1 MARKKLASC
10 CFKLLLLTSL
20 IALSTVLSQDSSP
33 GKQSEELR
41 IGGIVDLTTHIGKE
55 ERAAMQVA
63 IEDLFSGVDLN
74 SPTLLVKDS
83 RGDPT
88 RAVSSAKN
96 LIKKNHVA
104 AIVGLRTWPETFFVA
119 EVGNK
124 SKVPIISLSNE
135 VPSWSDSNRPFLVN
149 AARGQFAQMKA
160 VADIISSWKWRK
172 VNVIYEDINSAVSG
186 IVPYLISALQDAGAE
201 ISELLPLTPTLSD
214 RSLSESLRDL
224 KNGQCRVQ
232 IVHASAPLAAK
243 IFRNA
248 KRIGMMEKEFVW
260 ITTVDTMNL
269 IDTFDTSIISSMQ
282 GVLGVKSYYSRST
295 KQFKNFRFRFNS
307 KCHELYRQE
316 PYHEPCV
323 YSLQAYDAM
332 RAVSLAL
339 TDGVPRS
346 KSFQNSTNNSL
357 MLSISGEKIVS
368 RISESNFEGLAG
380 AFNFQKG
387 ILSPESLFRIINVV
401 GKSYRE
407 IGYWTEKLGFSES
420 TRAGSKY
427 SMSMSLLGQVFWPGG
442 PWSAPRGWALPT
454 SADPL
459 KIGVPVSNAHKE
471 FVDVIYDQLGR
482 GIVVKGFSINV
493 FDATL
498 KFLPYYL
505 PYIFVPF
512 NGSYDS
518 LVEQVKLQ
526 NFDAVVADTAIV
538 AKRFQSGDFSQPYA
552 DPGLQMLIIVRT
564 KNINKAWLFT
574 KPFTTSMWI
583 TIGIINIYNGF
594 VVWLIERNDERNRDA
609 EIRRGSLL
617 KQIGYM
623 LYSAFKT
630 LFSLNVDNL
639 SSNLSRIV
647 VVVWLFLALVL
658 TQSFTASLSAI
669 FSDQGNDP
677 ATVDVETLRSTG
689 AKIGCDGGSFVVAYL
704 RDVLNIHHDNIVR
717 IYSGDDYAQA
727 LINEEIA
734 AAYLEVPYL
743 KVFLAK
749 YCEGFTTSGPIYKV
763 GGFGFVFQRSSPYL
777 PDISEAIVKVV
788 ESGTLKDLENS
799 LTSSYKCLAS
809 DSSDDHHR
817 LRVSSFLGLFGISL
831 GVSTFALALFYI
843 FYRREQIARDREEA
857 AGPGPGPGPPAHEPP
872 ARGPAAQEPPAGGP
886 EPLERGPEPPARGP
900 EPPAR
905 GIEPPAREPEPPA
918 RGIEPP
924 AHEPPAIELVAQ
936 GPAAHEQPTREP
948 EPPAQGPAADDNIQ
962 WNRKRSSSRSTK
974 TSSISHR
981 KSSNSY

>member
-20 IALSTVLSQDSSP
+20 ITWSTVLSLDSSP
-33 GKQSEELR
+33 GNHSDELR

-63 IEDLFSGVDLN
+63 IEDFFSGVDLN
-74 SPTLLVKDS
+74 SPTLLVKNS

-104 AIVGLRTWPETFFVA
+104 AIVGLRTWPEAFFVA

-135 VPSWSDSNRPFLVN
+135 GPSWSDSNRPFLVN

-186 IVPYLISALQDAGAE
+186 IIPYLISALQDAGSE
-201 ISELLPLTPTLSD
+201 ISQLLPLISTLSD
-214 RSLSESLRDL
+214 HSLSKSLLDL

-243 IFRNA
+243 IFTKA

-269 IDTFDTSIISSMQ
+269 IDTIDASIISSM
-282 GVLGVKSYYSRST
+282 
-295 KQFKNFRFRFNS
+295 
-307 KCHELYRQE
+307 
-316 PYHEPCV
+316 
-323 YSLQAYDAM
+323 QAYDAM

-346 KSFQNSTNNSL
+346 KSFRNSTNNSL

-387 ILSPESLFRIINVV
+387 ILSHERNFRIINVV
-401 GKSYRE
+401 GRSYRE

-420 TRAGSKY
+420 TGAGSKY
-427 SMSMSLLGQVFWPGG
+427 SKSMSLLGQVFWPGG
-442 PWSAPRGWALPT
+442 PWSVPIGWAVPT
-454 SADPL
+454 SAEPL
-459 KIGVPVSNAHKE
+459 KIGVPVSNPHRE
-471 FVDVIYDQLGR
+471 FVDVVYDQLGR
-482 GIVVKGFSINV
+482 GIVAKGFSIDV

-505 PYIFVPF
+505 PYKFVPF
-512 NGSYDS
+512 NGTYDS

-526 NFDAVVADTAIV
+526 FYVTFFGILRLNFSLKLEKNFDAVVADTAIV

-552 DPGLQMLIIVRT
+552 DPGLQMLITAKT
-564 KNINKAWLFT
+564 KNINRAWVFT
-574 KPFTTSMWI
+574 KPFSTSMWI
-583 TIGIINIYNGF
+583 SIGVINIYNGL
-594 VVWLIERNDERNRDA
+594 VVWLIERNYEQDRNA

-617 KQIGYM
+617 NQIGYM

-630 LFSLNVDNL
+630 LFSLNVDKL

-647 VVVWLFLALVL
+647 MVVWLFLALVI

-669 FSDQGNDP
+669 FSDQWNNL

-704 RDVLNIHHDNIVR
+704 RDVLNIHHDNIVT
-717 IYSGDDYAQA
+717 INSGDDYAA
-727 LINEEIA
+727 YLVSGKIA

-777 PDISEAIVKVV
+777 PDISEAIVKIA

-809 DSSDDHHR
+809 ASSDDHHR
-817 LRVSSFLGLFGISL
+817 LRVSSFLGLFGISV
-831 GVSTFALALFYI
+831 GISTFALLLFYTYCYPI
-843 FYRREQIARDREEA
+843 EQIAGPPELA
-857 AGPGPGPGPPAHEPP
+857 AGPGSPARGHEPPATATELVARGPAAHEPAARAPEPP
-872 ARGPAAQEPPAGGP
+872 ARGPAA
-886 EPLERGPEPPARGP
+886 
-900 EPPAR
+900 
-905 GIEPPAREPEPPA
+905 
-918 RGIEPP
+918 
-924 AHEPPAIELVAQ
+924 
-936 GPAAHEQPTREP
+936 
-948 EPPAQGPAADDNIQ
+948 DDNIHV
-962 WNRKRSSSRSTK
+962 NRKRSSSGSTR
-974 TSSISHR
+974 TSCISHR
-981 KSSNSY
+981 KSSHSY

>member
-1 MARKKLASC
+1 MSGRHGQVKDDYQQGIEVFSFINMRIRTLFVKEIIRKMARKKLASC
-10 CFKLLLLTSL
+10 CFKLLLVTSL
-20 IALSTVLSQDSSP
+20 ITWSTVLSLDSSP
-33 GKQSEELR
+33 GKQSEELS

-83 RGDPT
+83 RGEPT
-88 RAVSSAKN
+88 RAFSSGQISLFSVSLENKELTLEERNLLSMAYKNVIGARRASWRIISSIEQKEGSRGNKDHVSVTRDYRAKIETELSSICDEILKVLDSKVIPVAKAGVNAAKN

-160 VADIISSWKWRK
+160 VADIISGWKWRK

-201 ISELLPLTPTLSD
+201 IT
-214 RSLSESLRDL
+214 
-224 KNGQCRVQ
+224 
-232 IVHASAPLAAK
+232 
-243 IFRNA
+243 
-248 KRIGMMEKEFVW
+248 
-260 ITTVDTMNL
+260 
-269 IDTFDTSIISSMQ
+269 
-282 GVLGVKSYYSRST
+282 
-295 KQFKNFRFRFNS
+295 
-307 KCHELYRQE
+307 
-316 PYHEPCV
+316 
-323 YSLQAYDAM
+323 YDAM

-401 GKSYRE
+401 GRSYRE
-407 IGYWTEKLGFSES
+407 IGYWTENLGFSES
-420 TRAGSKY
+420 TGAGSKY
-427 SMSMSLLGQVFWPGG
+427 SKSMSLLGQVFWPGG
-442 PWSAPRGWALPT
+442 PWSVPRGWALPT
-454 SADPL
+454 SAEPL
-459 KIGVPVSNAHKE
+459 KIGVPVSNSHKE
-471 FVDVIYDQLGR
+471 FVDVVYDQLGR

-505 PYIFVPF
+505 PHIFVPF
-512 NGSYDS
+512 NGTYDS

-526 NFDAVVADTAIV
+526 NYDAVVADTAIV
-538 AKRFQSGDFSQPYA
+538 AKRFQCGEFSQPYA
-552 DPGLQMLIIVRT
+552 DSGLQMLIIVRT
-564 KNINKAWLFT
+564 KNINRAWLFT
-574 KPFTTSMWI
+574 KPFSTSMWI

-647 VVVWLFLALVL
+647 MVVWLFLALVL

-669 FSDQGNDP
+669 FSYQGNDP
-677 ATVDVETLRSTG
+677 ATVDVETLRNTG

-704 RDVLNIHHDNIVR
+704 RDVLNIHPDNIVR
-717 IYSGDDYAQA
+717 IYSEDDYAQA

-749 YCEGFTTSGPIYKV
+749 YCKGFTTSGPIYKV
-763 GGFGFVFQRSSPYL
+763 GGFGFVSIVSPLTPRS
-777 PDISEAIVKVV
+777 
-788 ESGTLKDLENS
+788 
-799 LTSSYKCLAS
+799 
-809 DSSDDHHR
+809 
-817 LRVSSFLGLFGISL
+817 LFPCMC
-831 GVSTFALALFYI
+831 FKF
-843 FYRREQIARDREEA
+843 
-857 AGPGPGPGPPAHEPP
+857 
-872 ARGPAAQEPPAGGP
+872 
-886 EPLERGPEPPARGP
+886 
-900 EPPAR
+900 
-905 GIEPPAREPEPPA
+905 
-918 RGIEPP
+918 
-924 AHEPPAIELVAQ
+924 
-936 GPAAHEQPTREP
+936 
-948 EPPAQGPAADDNIQ
+948 
-962 WNRKRSSSRSTK
+962 
-974 TSSISHR
+974 
-981 KSSNSY
+981 

>member
-1 MARKKLASC
+1 MRIRTLFVKEIIRKMARKKLASC
-10 CFKLLLLTSL
+10 CFKLLLVTSL
-20 IALSTVLSQDSSP
+20 ITWSTVLSLDSSP
-33 GKQSEELR
+33 GKQSEELS

-83 RGDPT
+83 RGEPT
-88 RAVSSAKN
+88 RAVFSAKN

-135 VPSWSDSNRPFLVN
+135 VPSWRDSNRPFLVN

-172 VNVIYEDINSAVSG
+172 VNVIYEDINPAVSG
-186 IVPYLISALQDAGAE
+186 IIPYLISALQDAGSE

-214 RSLSESLRDL
+214 HSLSKSLRNL

-307 KCHELYRQE
+307 KFRELYRQE
-316 PYHEPCV
+316 PFHEPCV

-339 TDGVPRS
+339 TDGVPTS

-401 GKSYRE
+401 GRSYRE
-407 IGYWTEKLGFSES
+407 IGYWTENLGFSES
-420 TRAGSKY
+420 TGAGSKY
-427 SMSMSLLGQVFWPGG
+427 TKSMRLLGQVFWPGG

-454 SADPL
+454 SAEPL

-471 FVDVIYDQLGR
+471 FVEVVYDQLGR

-505 PYIFVPF
+505 PHIFVPF
-512 NGSYDS
+512 NGTYDS

-538 AKRFQSGDFSQPYA
+538 AERFQSGEFSQPYA

-564 KNINKAWLFT
+564 KNINRAWLLT
-574 KPFTTSMWI
+574 KPFSTSMWI

-647 VVVWLFLALVL
+647 MVVWLFLALVL
-658 TQSFTASLSAI
+658 TQSFTACLSAI
-669 FSDQGNDP
+669 FSYQGNDP
-677 ATVDVETLRSTG
+677 ATVDVETLRNTG

-704 RDVLNIHHDNIVR
+704 RDVLNIHPDNIVR

-749 YCEGFTTSGPIYKV
+749 YCKGFTTSGPIYKV
-763 GGFGFVFQRSSPYL
+763 GGFGFFFQRSSPYL

-817 LRVSSFLGLFGISL
+817 LQVSSFLGLFGISV
-831 GVSTFALALFYI
+831 GISTFALLLFYI
-843 FYRREQIARDREEA
+843 FYRREQIARDPEEA
-857 AGPGPGPGPPAHEPP
+857 AGPGPGPPAHEPP
-872 ARGPAAQEPPAGGP
+872 ARGS
-886 EPLERGPEPPARGP
+886 EPPARGP
-900 EPPAR
+900 EP
-905 GIEPPAREPEPPA
+905 
-918 RGIEPP
+918 
-924 AHEPPAIELVAQ
+924 
-936 GPAAHEQPTREP
+936 AAHEQPARGP
-948 EPPAQGPAADDNIQ
+948 EPPAQGPAADDNIH
-962 WNRKRSSSRSTK
+962 WNRKRSSSRSTR

-981 KSSNSY
+981 KSSHSY

>member
-20 IALSTVLSQDSSP
+20 ITWSTVLSLDSSP
-33 GKQSEELR
+33 GKHSEELR

-63 IEDLFSGVDLN
+63 IEDVFSDVD
-74 SPTLLVKDS
+74 PLLVKDS

-149 AARGQFAQMKA
+149 AARGQFAKMKA
-160 VADIISSWKWRK
+160 VADIINSWKWRK
-172 VNVIYEDINSAVSG
+172 VNVIYEDINSVVSG

-214 RSLSESLRDL
+214 RSLFESLRYL

-248 KRIGMMEKEFVW
+248 KRIGVMEKEFVW

-269 IDTFDTSIISSMQ
+269 IDTFDASIISSMQ

-307 KCHELYRQE
+307 KFRELYRQE
-316 PYHEPCV
+316 TFHEPCV

-339 TDGVPRS
+339 TVGFPRS

-401 GKSYRE
+401 GRSYRE
-407 IGYWTEKLGFSES
+407 IGYWTENLGFSES
-420 TRAGSKY
+420 TGPGSKY
-427 SMSMSLLGQVFWPGG
+427 TKSMRLLGQVFWPGG
-442 PWSAPRGWALPT
+442 PLSAPRGWALPT
-454 SADPL
+454 SAEPL
-459 KIGVPVSNAHKE
+459 KIGVPVSNSHKE
-471 FVDVIYDQLGR
+471 FVDVVYDQLGR
-482 GIVVKGFSINV
+482 GIVAKGFSINV

-498 KFLPYYL
+498 KFLPYHL
-505 PYIFVPF
+505 SYIFVPF
-512 NGSYDS
+512 NGTYDS
-518 LVEQVKLQ
+518 LVEQVKLR

-538 AKRFQSGDFSQPYA
+538 AERFQSGEFSQPYA
-552 DPGLQMLIIVRT
+552 DPGLQMLITART
-564 KNINKAWLFT
+564 KNINRAWVFT
-574 KPFTTSMWI
+574 KPFSTSLWI
-583 TIGIINIYNGF
+583 SIGVINIYNGL
-594 VVWLIERNDERNRDA
+594 VVWLIERNYEQDRNA

-617 KQIGYM
+617 NQIGYM

-630 LFSLNVDNL
+630 LFSLNVDKL
-639 SSNLSRIV
+639 SSNLSRFV
-647 VVVWLFLALVL
+647 MVVWLFLALVL

-669 FSDQGNDP
+669 FSDQWNDL
-677 ATVDVETLRSTG
+677 ATVDVEALRSTG
-689 AKIGCDGGSFVVAYL
+689 AKLGCDGGSFVVAYL
-704 RDVLNIHHDNIVR
+704 RDVLKIHPDNIVR
-717 IYSGDDYAQA
+717 IYSEDDYAQA
-727 LINEEIA
+727 LVNEEIA

-749 YCEGFTTSGPIYKV
+749 YCKGFTTSGPIYKV

-817 LRVSSFLGLFGISL
+817 LRVSSFLGLFGISV
-831 GVSTFALALFYI
+831 GISTFALLLFYTYCCPI
-843 FYRREQIARDREEA
+843 GQIAGPLEQA
-857 AGPGPGPGPPAHEPP
+857 AGPGPGPGPGSPARGHEPPATELVARGPTAHEPAARGPEAHEPAARVPEPP
-872 ARGPAAQEPPAGGP
+872 ARGPAA
-886 EPLERGPEPPARGP
+886 
-900 EPPAR
+900 
-905 GIEPPAREPEPPA
+905 
-918 RGIEPP
+918 
-924 AHEPPAIELVAQ
+924 
-936 GPAAHEQPTREP
+936 
-948 EPPAQGPAADDNIQ
+948 DDNIHV
-962 WNRKRSSSRSTK
+962 NRKRSSSGSTR
-974 TSSISHR
+974 TSRISHR
-981 KSSNSY
+981 KSSHSY

>member
-10 CFKLLLLTSL
+10 SFKLLLLTSL
-20 IALSTVLSQDSSP
+20 ITWSTVLSLDSSP
-33 GKQSEELR
+33 GNHSEELR

-63 IEDLFSGVDLN
+63 IEDVFSDVD
-74 SPTLLVKDS
+74 PLLVKDS

-172 VNVIYEDINSAVSG
+172 VNVIYEDINSAVSS

-214 RSLSESLRDL
+214 RSLSESLRNL

-248 KRIGMMEKEFVW
+248 KRIGVMEKEFVW
-260 ITTVDTMNL
+260 ITTVGTMNL
-269 IDTFDTSIISSMQ
+269 IDTFDASIISSMQ

-295 KQFKNFRFRFNS
+295 KQFKSFRFRFNS
-307 KCHELYRQE
+307 KFRELYPQE
-316 PYHEPCV
+316 PFHEPCV

-339 TDGVPRS
+339 TDEFPRS

-357 MLSISGEKIVS
+357 MLSISVEKIVS

-387 ILSPESLFRIINVV
+387 ILSPENLFRIINVV
-401 GKSYRE
+401 GRSYRE
-407 IGYWTEKLGFSES
+407 IGYWTENLGFSES
-420 TRAGSKY
+420 TGAGSKY
-427 SMSMSLLGQVFWPGG
+427 TKSMRLLGQVFWPGG
-442 PWSAPRGWALPT
+442 PWSTPRGWALPT
-454 SADPL
+454 SAEPL
-459 KIGVPVSNAHKE
+459 KIGVPVSNSHKE
-471 FVDVIYDQLGR
+471 FVDVVYDQLGR
-482 GIVVKGFSINV
+482 GIVAKGFSINV

-498 KFLPYYL
+498 KFLPYHL
-505 PYIFVPF
+505 SYIFVPF
-512 NGSYDS
+512 NGTYDS
-518 LVEQVKLQ
+518 LVEQVKLR

-538 AKRFQSGDFSQPYA
+538 AERFQSGEFSQPYA
-552 DPGLQMLIIVRT
+552 DPGLQMLITART
-564 KNINKAWLFT
+564 KNINRAWVFT
-574 KPFTTSMWI
+574 KPFSTSLWI
-583 TIGIINIYNGF
+583 SIGVINIYNGL
-594 VVWLIERNDERNRDA
+594 VVWLIERNYEQDRNA

-617 KQIGYM
+617 NQIGYM

-630 LFSLNVDNL
+630 LFSLNVDKL
-639 SSNLSRIV
+639 SSNLSRFV
-647 VVVWLFLALVL
+647 MVVWLFLALVL

-669 FSDQGNDP
+669 FSDQWNDL

-704 RDVLNIHHDNIVR
+704 TDVLKIHPDNIVR
-717 IYSGDDYAQA
+717 IYSEDDYAQA
-727 LINEEIA
+727 LVNEEIA

-749 YCEGFTTSGPIYKV
+749 NCEGFTTSGPIYKV

-809 DSSDDHHR
+809 DSSDEHHR
-817 LRVSSFLGLFGISL
+817 LDVSSFQGLFEISVGI
-831 GVSTFALALFYI
+831 STFALLLFYTYCCPI
-843 FYRREQIARDREEA
+843 EQIEQA
-857 AGPGPGPGPPAHEPP
+857 AGPGPGPGPGPGSPARGHEPPATELVARGPTAHEPAARGPEAHEPAARVPEPP
-872 ARGPAAQEPPAGGP
+872 ARGPAA
-886 EPLERGPEPPARGP
+886 
-900 EPPAR
+900 
-905 GIEPPAREPEPPA
+905 
-918 RGIEPP
+918 
-924 AHEPPAIELVAQ
+924 
-936 GPAAHEQPTREP
+936 
-948 EPPAQGPAADDNIQ
+948 DDNIHV
-962 WNRKRSSSRSTK
+962 NRKRSSSGSTR
-974 TSSISHR
+974 TSRISHR
-981 KSSNSY
+981 KSSHSY

>member
-10 CFKLLLLTSL
+10 CFILLLLTSL
-20 IALSTVLSQDSSP
+20 IALSTVLSLDSSP
-33 GKQSEELR
+33 GNHSDELS

-63 IEDLFSGVDLN
+63 IEDFFSGVDLN

-201 ISELLPLTPTLSD
+201 ISELVPLTPTLSD
-214 RSLSESLRDL
+214 RSLSESLRNL

-248 KRIGMMEKEFVW
+248 KRIGMMEREFVW

-307 KCHELYRQE
+307 KFRELYRQE
-316 PYHEPCV
+316 PFHEPCV

-339 TDGVPRS
+339 KDGVPSS
-346 KSFQNSTNNSL
+346 KSFRNSTNNSL

-368 RISESNFEGLAG
+368 RISKSNFKGLAG
-380 AFNFQKG
+380 SFNFQKG

-401 GKSYRE
+401 GRSYRE
-407 IGYWTEKLGFSES
+407 IGYWTENLGFSES
-420 TRAGSKY
+420 TGAGSKY
-427 SMSMSLLGQVFWPGG
+427 TKSMSLLGQVFWPGG

-454 SADPL
+454 SAEPL
-459 KIGVPVSNAHKE
+459 KIGVPVSNSHKE
-471 FVDVIYDQLGR
+471 FVEVVYDHHD
-482 GIVVKGFSINV
+482 IVVKGFSINV
-493 FDATL
+493 FNATL
-498 KFLPYYL
+498 KLLPYYL
-505 PYIFVPF
+505 PHIFVPF
-512 NGSYDS
+512 NGTYDS

-526 NFDAVVADTAIV
+526 NYDAVVADTAIV
-538 AKRFQSGDFSQPYA
+538 ANRFQSGDFSQPYA
-552 DPGLQMLIIVRT
+552 DSGLQMLIIVRT
-564 KNINKAWLFT
+564 ENINRAWLFT
-574 KPFTTSMWI
+574 KPFSTSMWI
-583 TIGIINIYNGF
+583 SIVAINIYNGF

-630 LFSLNVDNL
+630 LFSLNGRN
-639 SSNLSRIV
+639 
-647 VVVWLFLALVL
+647 
-658 TQSFTASLSAI
+658 
-669 FSDQGNDP
+669 FSDQIT
-677 ATVDVETLRSTG
+677 A
-689 AKIGCDGGSFVVAYL
+689 
-704 RDVLNIHHDNIVR
+704 NI
-717 IYSGDDYAQA
+717 
-727 LINEEIA
+727 E
-734 AAYLEVPYL
+734 
-743 KVFLAK
+743 FLT
-749 YCEGFTTSGPIYKV
+749 C
-763 GGFGFVFQRSSPYL
+763 
-777 PDISEAIVKVV
+777 
-788 ESGTLKDLENS
+788 
-799 LTSSYKCLAS
+799 
-809 DSSDDHHR
+809 
-817 LRVSSFLGLFGISL
+817 
-831 GVSTFALALFYI
+831 
-843 FYRREQIARDREEA
+843 
-857 AGPGPGPGPPAHEPP
+857 
-872 ARGPAAQEPPAGGP
+872 
-886 EPLERGPEPPARGP
+886 
-900 EPPAR
+900 
-905 GIEPPAREPEPPA
+905 
-918 RGIEPP
+918 
-924 AHEPPAIELVAQ
+924 
-936 GPAAHEQPTREP
+936 
-948 EPPAQGPAADDNIQ
+948 
-962 WNRKRSSSRSTK
+962 
-974 TSSISHR
+974 
-981 KSSNSY
+981 

>member
-10 CFKLLLLTSL
+10 CFKLLLLASL
-20 IALSTVLSQDSSP
+20 ISWSTVLSLDSSP
-33 GKQSEELR
+33 GNHSDELS

-63 IEDLFSGVDLN
+63 IEDFFSGVDLN

-186 IVPYLISALQDAGAE
+186 IIPYLISALQDTGSE
-201 ISELLPLTPTLSD
+201 ISQLLPLISTLSD
-214 RSLSESLRDL
+214 HSLSKSLRDL

-232 IVHASAPLAAK
+232 IVHASAPVAAK

-269 IDTFDTSIISSMQ
+269 IDTFDASIISSMQ

-295 KQFKNFRFRFNS
+295 MQFKNFHFRFNS
-307 KCHELYRQE
+307 KFRELYPQE
-316 PYHEPCV
+316 PFHEPCV

-357 MLSISGEKIVS
+357 MLSINGEKIVS

-387 ILSPESLFRIINVV
+387 ILSHERIFRIINVV
-401 GKSYRE
+401 GRSYRE

-420 TRAGSKY
+420 TGAASKY
-427 SMSMSLLGQVFWPGG
+427 SKSMSFLGQVFWPGG
-442 PWSAPRGWALPT
+442 PWSVPIGWAVPT
-454 SADPL
+454 SAEPL
-459 KIGVPVSNAHKE
+459 KIGVPVSNPHRE
-471 FVDVIYDQLGR
+471 FVDVVYDQLGR
-482 GIVVKGFSINV
+482 GIVAKGFSIDV

-505 PYIFVPF
+505 PYKFVPF
-512 NGSYDS
+512 NGTYDS

-526 NFDAVVADTAIV
+526 NYDAVVADTAIV
-538 AKRFQSGDFSQPYA
+538 AHRFQCGDFSQPYA
-552 DPGLQMLIIVRT
+552 DPGLQMLITART
-564 KNINKAWLFT
+564 KNINRAWVFT
-574 KPFTTSMWI
+574 KPFSTSMWI
-583 TIGIINIYNGF
+583 SIGVINIYNGL
-594 VVWLIERNDERNRDA
+594 VVWLIERNYEPDRNA
-609 EIRRGSLL
+609 EIRRGIDKLR
-617 KQIGYM
+617 
-623 LYSAFKT
+623 
-630 LFSLNVDNL
+630 
-639 SSNLSRIV
+639 SNLSRIV
-647 VVVWLFLALVL
+647 MVVWLFLALVL

-669 FSDQGNDP
+669 FSDQWNNL
-677 ATVDVETLRSTG
+677 ATIDVETLRSTG
-689 AKIGCDGGSFVVAYL
+689 AKIGYDYAAYL
-704 RDVLNIHHDNIVR
+704 VSGKIV
-717 IYSGDDYAQA
+717 
-727 LINEEIA
+727 

-749 YCEGFTTSGPIYKV
+749 YCKGFTTSGPIYKV

-777 PDISEAIVKVV
+777 PDISEAIVKVA
-788 ESGTLKDLENS
+788 ESGTLKYLENS

-831 GVSTFALALFYI
+831 GISTFALLLFYI
-843 FYRREQIARDREEA
+843 FTA
-857 AGPGPGPGPPAHEPP
+857 AS
-872 ARGPAAQEPPAGGP
+872 
-886 EPLERGPEPPARGP
+886 
-900 EPPAR
+900 
-905 GIEPPAREPEPPA
+905 
-918 RGIEPP
+918 
-924 AHEPPAIELVAQ
+924 
-936 GPAAHEQPTREP
+936 
-948 EPPAQGPAADDNIQ
+948 
-962 WNRKRSSSRSTK
+962 K
-974 TSSISHR
+974 
-981 KSSNSY
+981 

>member
-10 CFKLLLLTSL
+10 CFKLLLLASL
-20 IALSTVLSQDSSP
+20 ISWSTVLSLDSSP
-33 GKQSEELR
+33 GNHSDELS

-63 IEDLFSGVDLN
+63 IEDFFSGVDLN

-186 IVPYLISALQDAGAE
+186 IIPYLISALQDTGSK
-201 ISELLPLTPTLSD
+201 ISQLLPLISTLSD
-214 RSLSESLRDL
+214 HSLSKSLRDL

-260 ITTVDTMNL
+260 ITTVYTMNL
-269 IDTFDTSIISSMQ
+269 IDTFDASIISSMQ

-295 KQFKNFRFRFNS
+295 MQFKNFRFRFNS
-307 KCHELYRQE
+307 KFRELYPQE
-316 PYHEPCV
+316 PFHEPCV

-357 MLSISGEKIVS
+357 MLSINGEKIVS
-368 RISESNFEGLAG
+368 RISESNFEGLTG

-387 ILSPESLFRIINVV
+387 ILSHERIFRIINVV
-401 GKSYRE
+401 GRSYRE

-420 TRAGSKY
+420 TGAASKY
-427 SMSMSLLGQVFWPGG
+427 SKSMSLLGQVFWPGG
-442 PWSAPRGWALPT
+442 PWSVPIGWAVPT
-454 SADPL
+454 SAEPL
-459 KIGVPVSNAHKE
+459 KIGVPVSNPHRE
-471 FVDVIYDQLGR
+471 FVDVVYDQLGR
-482 GIVVKGFSINV
+482 GIVAKGFSIDV

-505 PYIFVPF
+505 PYKFVPF
-512 NGSYDS
+512 NGTYDS

-552 DPGLQMLIIVRT
+552 DLGLQMLITART
-564 KNINKAWLFT
+564 KNINRAWVFT
-574 KPFTTSMWI
+574 KPFSTSMWI
-583 TIGIINIYNGF
+583 TIGVINIYNGL

-617 KQIGYM
+617 NQIGYM

-630 LFSLNVDNL
+630 LFSLNVDKL
-639 SSNLSRIV
+639 RSNLSRIV
-647 VVVWLFLALVL
+647 MVVWLFLALVL
-658 TQSFTASLSAI
+658 TQSFTA
-669 FSDQGNDP
+669 N
-677 ATVDVETLRSTG
+677 
-689 AKIGCDGGSFVVAYL
+689 
-704 RDVLNIHHDNIVR
+704 
-717 IYSGDDYAQA
+717 
-727 LINEEIA
+727 
-734 AAYLEVPYL
+734 
-743 KVFLAK
+743 
-749 YCEGFTTSGPIYKV
+749 
-763 GGFGFVFQRSSPYL
+763 
-777 PDISEAIVKVV
+777 
-788 ESGTLKDLENS
+788 
-799 LTSSYKCLAS
+799 
-809 DSSDDHHR
+809 SSDDHHR

-831 GVSTFALALFYI
+831 GISTFALLLFYI
-843 FYRREQIARDREEA
+843 FYRREQIARDPEEA
-857 AGPGPGPGPPAHEPP
+857 VGPGPGPPATELV
-872 ARGPAAQEPPAGGP
+872 ARGPAAHEPA
-886 EPLERGPEPPARGP
+886 
-900 EPPAR
+900 
-905 GIEPPAREPEPPA
+905 AREPE
-918 RGIEPP
+918 
-924 AHEPPAIELVAQ
+924 
-936 GPAAHEQPTREP
+936 
-948 EPPAQGPAADDNIQ
+948 PAADDNIQ
-962 WNRKRSSSRSTK
+962 VNRKRSSSGSTR
-974 TSSISHR
+974 TSRISHR
-981 KSSNSY
+981 KSSHSY

>member
-1 MARKKLASC
+1 MS
-10 CFKLLLLTSL
+10 FPGNHSDE
-20 IALSTVLSQDSSP
+20 LS
-33 GKQSEELR
+33 

-63 IEDLFSGVDLN
+63 IEDFFSGVDLN

-135 VPSWSDSNRPFLVN
+135 VPSWSDTNRPFLVN
-149 AARGQFAQMKA
+149 AARSQFAQMKA
-160 VADIISSWKWRK
+160 VAAIISSWKWRK

-186 IVPYLISALQDAGAE
+186 IIPYLISALQDAGSE

-214 RSLSESLRDL
+214 HYSLSKSLRDL

-232 IVHASAPLAAK
+232 IVHASAPVAAK

-269 IDTFDTSIISSMQ
+269 IDTFDASIISSMQ

-295 KQFKNFRFRFNS
+295 IQFKNFRYRFNS
-307 KCHELYRQE
+307 KFRELYHHE

-323 YSLQAYDAM
+323 YALQAYDAM

-339 TDGVPRS
+339 KDGVPSS
-346 KSFQNSTNNSL
+346 KSFRNSTNNSL

-368 RISESNFEGLAG
+368 RISASNFEGLAG

-387 ILSPESLFRIINVV
+387 ILSPERIFRIINVV

-420 TRAGSKY
+420 TGAASKY
-427 SMSMSLLGQVFWPGG
+427 SKSMRLLGSVFWPGA
-442 PWSAPRGWALPT
+442 PWSVPRGWALPT
-454 SADPL
+454 SEEPL
-459 KIGVPVSNAHKE
+459 KIGVPVSNSHKE
-471 FVDVIYDQLGR
+471 FVEVVYDQLGR
-482 GIVVKGFSINV
+482 GVVVKGFSINV

-505 PYIFVPF
+505 PHIFVPF
-512 NGSYDS
+512 NGTYDS

-526 NFDAVVADTAIV
+526 NYDAVVADTAIV
-538 AKRFQSGDFSQPYA
+538 ANRFQSGDFSQPYA
-552 DPGLQMLIIVRT
+552 DSGLQMLIIVRT
-564 KNINKAWLFT
+564 ENINRAWLFT
-574 KPFTTSMWI
+574 KPFSTSMWI
-583 TIGIINIYNGF
+583 SIVAINIYNGF

-630 LFSLNVDNL
+630 LFSLNVDEL

-647 VVVWLFLALVL
+647 MVVWLFLALVL

-669 FSDQGNDP
+669 FFDQGNHP
-677 ATVDVETLRSTG
+677 ATVDVETLRNTG
-689 AKIGCDGGSFVVAYL
+689 AKIGCDGGSFVAAYL
-704 RDVLNIHHDNIVR
+704 RDVLNIHPDNIVK
-717 IYSGDDYAQA
+717 IYSGDAYAKA
-727 LINEEIA
+727 LVSGEID

-799 LTSSYKCLAS
+799 LTSSYKCVAA
-809 DSSDDHHR
+809 DSSDEHHR
-817 LRVSSFLGLFGISL
+817 LDVSSFQGLFGISV
-831 GVSTFALALFYI
+831 GISSFALLLFYI
-843 FYRREQIARDREEA
+843 FYRREQIAREPEEA
-857 AGPGPGPGPPAHEPP
+857 AGPGPAAHEPP
-872 ARGPAAQEPPAGGP
+872 AG
-886 EPLERGPEPPARGP
+886 GPEPPARGP
-900 EPPAR
+900 EPPAH
-905 GIEPPAREPEPPA
+905 EPPAREPPPTRGPEPPA
-918 RGIEPP
+918 RGTEPP
-924 AHEPPAIELVAQ
+924 AHEPPAIELVAR
-936 GPAAHEQPTREP
+936 GPAAHEQPALEP
-948 EPPAQGPAADDNIQ
+948 EPPAQGPAADDNIH
-962 WNRKRSSSRSTK
+962 WKRKRSSSRSTR

-981 KSSNSY
+981 KSSHSY

>member
-1 MARKKLASC
+1 MARKKFASC
-10 CFKLLLLTSL
+10 RLKLVLLTSF
-20 IALSTVLSQDSSP
+20 IAWSTVLSLDSSP
-33 GKQSEELR
+33 GNHSDELR

-63 IEDLFSGVDLN
+63 IEDLFSDVDLN
-74 SPTLLVKDS
+74 SPTLLIKDS

-172 VNVIYEDINSAVSG
+172 VNVIYEDINSAVSA
-186 IVPYLISALQDAGAE
+186 IIPYLISALQDAGSE
-201 ISELLPLTPTLSD
+201 ISELLPLIPTLSD
-214 RSLSESLRDL
+214 HSLSKSLRDL

-243 IFRNA
+243 IFTKA

-269 IDTFDTSIISSMQ
+269 IDTFDASIISSMQ

-295 KQFKNFRFRFNS
+295 MQFKNFRFRFNR
-307 KCHELYRQE
+307 KFRELYHHE
-316 PYHEPCV
+316 PFHEPCV

-332 RAVSLAL
+332 RALSLAL

-346 KSFQNSTNNSL
+346 KSFRNSTNNSL

-380 AFNFQKG
+380 AFIFQKG
-387 ILSPESLFRIINVV
+387 ILSHERIFRIINVV

-420 TRAGSKY
+420 TGAASKY
-427 SMSMSLLGQVFWPGG
+427 NKSMRLLGSVFWPGG

-454 SADPL
+454 SAEPL
-459 KIGVPVSNAHKE
+459 KIGVPVSNSHKE
-471 FVDVIYDQLGR
+471 FVEVIYDQLGR
-482 GIVVKGFSINV
+482 GVVVKGFSINV

-505 PYIFVPF
+505 PHIFVPF
-512 NGSYDS
+512 NGTYDS

-526 NFDAVVADTAIV
+526 NYDAVVADTAIV
-538 AKRFQSGDFSQPYA
+538 AKRFQCGEFSQPYA
-552 DPGLQMLIIVRT
+552 DPGLQMLITART
-564 KNINKAWLFT
+564 KNINRAWVFT
-574 KPFTTSMWI
+574 KPFSTTMWI
-583 TIGIINIYNGF
+583 TIGIINVYNGL
-594 VVWLIERNDERNRDA
+594 VVWLIERNFEVENQNNDFREGN
-609 EIRRGSLL
+609 LPY
-617 KQIGYM
+617 QIGYM

-639 SSNLSRIV
+639 RSHWSRLV
-647 VVVWLFLALVL
+647 MVMWLFLALVL

-669 FSDQGNDP
+669 FSDRGNDL
-677 ATVDVETLRSTG
+677 AIVDVETLRSTG
-689 AKIGCDGGSFVVAYL
+689 AKIGCDGGSFVVVYL
-704 RDVLNIHHDNIVR
+704 RDVLKIHPDNIVR
-717 IYSGDDYAQA
+717 IYSEDDYAQA
-727 LINEEIA
+727 LVNEDIA

-749 YCEGFTTSGPIYKV
+749 YCKGFTTSGPIYKV
-763 GGFGFVFQRSSPYL
+763 GGFGFVSIVSPL
-777 PDISEAIVKVV
+777 NC
-788 ESGTLKDLENS
+788 SG
-799 LTSSYKCLAS
+799 
-809 DSSDDHHR
+809 
-817 LRVSSFLGLFGISL
+817 F
-831 GVSTFALALFYI
+831 
-843 FYRREQIARDREEA
+843 
-857 AGPGPGPGPPAHEPP
+857 
-872 ARGPAAQEPPAGGP
+872 
-886 EPLERGPEPPARGP
+886 
-900 EPPAR
+900 
-905 GIEPPAREPEPPA
+905 
-918 RGIEPP
+918 
-924 AHEPPAIELVAQ
+924 
-936 GPAAHEQPTREP
+936 
-948 EPPAQGPAADDNIQ
+948 
-962 WNRKRSSSRSTK
+962 
-974 TSSISHR
+974 
-981 KSSNSY
+981 